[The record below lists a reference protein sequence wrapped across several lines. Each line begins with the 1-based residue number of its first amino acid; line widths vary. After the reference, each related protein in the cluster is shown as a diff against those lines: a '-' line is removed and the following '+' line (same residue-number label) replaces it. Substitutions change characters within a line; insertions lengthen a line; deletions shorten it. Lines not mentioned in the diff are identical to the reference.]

1 MDILSNSKLN
11 IYFMKHLKPFNIFEA
26 VIMPTPI
33 EDNAQVNSF
42 ESAVEFGQRNDF
54 DVVDYDEFYNSLS
67 EENKKT
73 APPRRGVPFFA
84 LFNPIRI
91 KAMFVLADPN
101 AARFIPNFKEI
112 MLDIIGHERVH
123 AEQSLRKGQID
134 YKLPSPLD
142 RKVYFSNKEEVM
154 AFSFTIA
161 NELSRVVRSKEEGME
176 KLQRG
181 IGGQSGHLWADIKR
195 FCDEKTINRYR
206 KYIYLYL
213 DKIFN
218 KDGN

>member
-1 MDILSNSKLN
+1 
-11 IYFMKHLKPFNIFEA
+11 MKYIKSFKIFEA
-26 VIMPTPI
+26 VIIPSKI
-33 EDNAQVNSF
+33 EDNATVNSF
-42 ESAVEFGQRNDF
+42 ESAVEFGKRNDF

-73 APPRRGVPFFA
+73 APPRQGMPFFA
-84 LFNPIRI
+84 LFNPVRR
-91 KAMFVLADPN
+91 KAMFVLVDSN

-123 AEQSLRKGQID
+123 AEQSLRKGTID

-142 RKVYFSNKEEVM
+142 RKEYFSNKEEVM

-161 NELSRVVRSKEEGME
+161 TELSKVTRSVESGME

-181 IGGQSGHLWADIKR
+181 VGGQAGHLWFDIKKY
-195 FCDEKTINRYR
+195 CDEKTVNRYR
-206 KYIYLYL
+206 KYIYMYL

-218 KDGN
+218 KEESPVK